1 MPTESGLQDQA
12 DKLRNQ
18 LVEDLVN
25 QGVIRSQPVRQA
37 FGKVP
42 RHLFVPRVDIV
53 TAYSDQ
59 PVFIR
64 WDAGTPIS
72 SSSQPRMMAIMIEQ
86 LGLEPGLRVLEIG
99 AGTGYNAAI
108 LADIVGESGSVITVD
123 IDQDIVDE
131 AAGNLSKTGYDNVK
145 CICGDG
151 FEGFSKDQPYDR
163 IIVTV
168 GAHDISPHWVDQLK
182 DGGIMVVP
190 LWFKGFSLSVAL
202 EKRDGEP
209 KGLSASPCLFI
220 PIRGIWGRT
229 ERSFPVGDPHND
241 FLEMTIGLEWD
252 DQRYRRDLNQL
263 FAQGVTLR
271 ENGRSL
277 KGQFHTQNIFS
288 GLYLFLT
295 VNPNVFMLYS
305 SSQNS
310 LFRGF
315 GYGLIDPDSMSA
327 AVLSDRY
334 PEQVVVYGN
343 DVAYGQLMK
352 LLDQWD
358 QLGHPSIQEIN
369 IRALFSAPK
378 SIPESHWIIAKR
390 SAYTWVLS
398 WGS

>member
-1 MPTESGLQDQA
+1 
-12 DKLRNQ
+12 
-18 LVEDLVN
+18 
-25 QGVIRSQPVRQA
+25 
-37 FGKVP
+37 
-42 RHLFVPRVDIV
+42 
-53 TAYSDQ
+53 
-59 PVFIR
+59 
-64 WDAGTPIS
+64 
-72 SSSQPRMMAIMIEQ
+72 MMAIMIEQ

-151 FEGFSKDQPYDR
+151 FEGFSKDQLYDR

-168 GAHDISPHWVDQLK
+168 GAFDISPHWVDQLK

-277 KGQFHTQNIFS
+277 EGQFHTQNIFS

-295 VNPNVFMLYS
+295 VNPNVLCFTHRRRTVCSGASVM
-305 SSQNS
+305 
-310 LFRGF
+310 
-315 GYGLIDPDSMSA
+315 
-327 AVLSDRY
+327 V
-334 PEQVVVYGN
+334 
-343 DVAYGQLMK
+343 
-352 LLDQWD
+352 
-358 QLGHPSIQEIN
+358 
-369 IRALFSAPK
+369 
-378 SIPESHWIIAKR
+378 
-390 SAYTWVLS
+390 
-398 WGS
+398 

>member
-12 DKLRNQ
+12 DKLRSE

-25 QGVIRSQPVRQA
+25 QGIIRNQPVRQA

-64 WDAGTPIS
+64 WDAGIPIS

-86 LGLEPGLRVLEIG
+86 LGLEPGHRVLEIG

-108 LADIVGESGSVITVD
+108 LADIVGESGSIITVD

-131 AAGNLSKTGYDNVK
+131 AAGNLSKTGCDNVK

-151 FEGFSKDQPYDR
+151 LEGFYKDQPYDR

-168 GAHDISPHWVDQLK
+168 GAFDISPHWVDQLK

-202 EKRDGEP
+202 EKRDGEL
-209 KGLSASPCLFI
+209 KGLSVSPCLFI

-229 ERSFPVGDPHND
+229 EGSFPVGDPPND

-263 FAQGVTLR
+263 FSQGVTLR
-271 ENGRSL
+271 ENERSL
-277 KGQFHTQNIFS
+277 EGQFHTQNIFS

-295 VNPNVFMLYS
+295 VNPNVFMLYA

-315 GYGLIDPDSMSA
+315 GYGLIDLDSMSA

-334 PEQVVVYGN
+334 PEQVAVYGN
-343 DVAYGQLMK
+343 DVAYGQLMR

>member
-1 MPTESGLQDQA
+1 
-12 DKLRNQ
+12 
-18 LVEDLVN
+18 
-25 QGVIRSQPVRQA
+25 
-37 FGKVP
+37 
-42 RHLFVPRVDIV
+42 
-53 TAYSDQ
+53 
-59 PVFIR
+59 
-64 WDAGTPIS
+64 
-72 SSSQPRMMAIMIEQ
+72 MMAIMIEQ
-86 LGLEPGLRVLEIG
+86 LELEPGLRVLEIG

-151 FEGFSKDQPYDR
+151 FKGFSKDQPYDR

-168 GAHDISPHWVDQLK
+168 GAFDISPHWVDQLK

-202 EKRDGEP
+202 EKRDGEL

-229 ERSFPVGDPHND
+229 EGSFPVGDPPND